1 MSERTTADRVGECV
15 HVLRA
20 MGIPPSDVTD
30 RYGATGSDPVAAL
43 SEALSDTS
51 DRRLYDLLHESIAR
65 SERGIECP
73 RDHDLATA
81 EDALGE
87 ALARYDCTLSVRG
100 EDPVTVEAEDAAAE
114 TRSTTVSLPAALPDG
129 DPLPAVAGAVDR
141 DLLEGT
147 GLTLV
152 LLSEREDVWRLALLP
167 ERRLTDLQERLGVR
181 LSVFGRALLCADQ
194 PRAFLEGR
202 ARAYAPATDGG
213 GLATAG
219 DGVGTAGGD
228 AAAPTVETPVDP
240 ATLGEG
246 RHESPDP
253 NPRVETGAV
262 DRLLAD
268 LSAVLDGEET
278 DDAADSS
285 GPTVAVGGGPTR
297 TVGEGVDDIVAAV
310 TDDLGREAAA
320 LSDAFDAVE
329 REAASADAAPT
340 GSAAAVGGGPT
351 RVVADE
357 SVEAVLS
364 SVGVGEG
371 DADPDLDLDEAL
383 ASMAGEFDGAPSL
396 PEPLAAA
403 RNGR

>member
-20 MGIPPSDVTD
+20 MGVPPSDVTD
-30 RYGATGSDPVAAL
+30 RYGATGADPVAAL

-51 DRRLYDLLHESIAR
+51 DRRLYDLLHESVAR
-65 SERGIECP
+65 SDRGIECP
-73 RDHDLATA
+73 RDHDVATA

-87 ALARYDCTLSVRG
+87 ALARYDCTLSVSNG
-100 EDPVTVEAEDAAAE
+100 ASLTVEAEDAAGE
-114 TRSTTVSLPAALPDG
+114 TRSTTVSLSPALPDG
-129 DPLPAVAGAVDR
+129 DALPAVAGAVDR
-141 DLLEGT
+141 ELLDGT

-152 LLSEREDVWRLALLP
+152 LLTEREDVWRLALLP
-167 ERRLTDLQERLGVR
+167 ERRLMDLQERLGVR

-194 PRAFLEGR
+194 PGAFLEGR

-213 GLATAG
+213 VAAT
-219 DGVGTAGGD
+219 GGD
-228 AAAPTVETPVDP
+228 ATAPTVETPVDP

-253 NPRVETGAV
+253 SPRVETGAV

-268 LSAVLDGEET
+268 LSAVLDGEGA
-278 DDAADSS
+278 DGADAA
-285 GPTVAVGGGPTR
+285 GPTVEVGGGPTR
-297 TVGEGVDDIVAAV
+297 TVGEGVDDIVAAM

-320 LSDAFDAVE
+320 LSDAFDVVE
-329 REAASADAAPT
+329 REAANADAAGLT

-364 SVGVGEG
+364 SVGVGED

>member
-20 MGIPPSDVTD
+20 MGVPPSDVAD
-30 RYGATGSDPVAAL
+30 RYGASGSDPVAAL
-43 SEALSDTS
+43 SETLSDTS
-51 DRRLYDLLHESIAR
+51 DRRLYDLLHESVAR
-65 SERGIECP
+65 SDRGIECP

-81 EDALGE
+81 ADALSE
-87 ALARYDCTLSVRG
+87 ALERYDCTLSVRG
-100 EDPVTVEAEDAAAE
+100 EDPVTVEAEDAAGE
-114 TRSTTVSLPAALPDG
+114 TRSTTLSLPAALPDG
-129 DPLPAVAGAVDR
+129 DSLPAVAGAVDR
-141 DLLEGT
+141 DLLDGT

-213 GLATAG
+213 GVGTTA
-219 DGVGTAGGD
+219 DGVAATSETV
-228 AAAPTVETPVDP
+228 AAPTVETPVDP

-246 RHESPDP
+246 RHESPNP
-253 NPRVETGAV
+253 GPRVETAAV

-268 LSAVLDGEET
+268 LSSVLDDEE
-278 DDAADSS
+278 AADSS
-285 GPTVAVGGGPTR
+285 GPTATVGGGPTR
-297 TVGEGVDDIVAAV
+297 TVGEGVDDIVATV
-310 TDDLGREAAA
+310 TGDLGRDAAA

-329 REAASADAAPT
+329 REATGPVDAEPT
-340 GSAAAVGGGPT
+340 GSAAAIGGGPT

-364 SVGVGEG
+364 SVGVGDG
-371 DADPDLDLDEAL
+371 DAASEVDLDEAL

-403 RNGR
+403 KSGR

>member
-20 MGIPPSDVTD
+20 MGVPPSDVTD

-65 SERGIECP
+65 SDRGIECP
-73 RDHDLATA
+73 RDHDVATA

-87 ALARYDCTLSVRG
+87 ALARYDCTLSVNDG
-100 EDPVTVEAEDAAAE
+100 ASLTVEAEDAAGE
-114 TRSTTVSLPAALPDG
+114 TRSTTVSVPAALPDG
-129 DPLPAVAGAVDR
+129 DPLPAVAGAVDGE
-141 DLLEGT
+141 LLDGT

-152 LLSEREDVWRLALLP
+152 LLTEREDVWRLALLP

-194 PRAFLEGR
+194 PGAFLDGR

-213 GLATAG
+213 VAAT
-219 DGVGTAGGD
+219 GGD
-228 AAAPTVETPVDP
+228 ATAPTVETPVDP
-240 ATLGEG
+240 ETLGEG
-246 RHESPDP
+246 RHESSDP
-253 NPRVETGAV
+253 SPRVETGGV

-320 LSDAFDAVE
+320 LSGAFDAVE
-329 REAASADAAPT
+329 REAASADDAGPT
-340 GSAAAVGGGPT
+340 GSAAAVGGGPS